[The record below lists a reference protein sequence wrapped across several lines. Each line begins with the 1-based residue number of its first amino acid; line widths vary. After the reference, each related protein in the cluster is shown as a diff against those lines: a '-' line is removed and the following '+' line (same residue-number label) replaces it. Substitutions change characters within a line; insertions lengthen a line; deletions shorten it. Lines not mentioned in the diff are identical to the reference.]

1 MKIFIPLV
9 FTPSVSPAGRRLQT
23 LEKRTV
29 PIHNSE
35 TDPAGFV
42 PSSGGA
48 RRGTTTVFRLCCG
61 TRCVSPELSPPG
73 LLTDCSTP
81 PTKQDG
87 KSPPAQSKEME
98 GLLKAIADLESSLGS
113 ARNEGVRQQLQSAC
127 AVMRNAV
134 EDQRGPALD
143 QLARMSALPEALVSC
158 RPPSVAVGGSSGMA
172 RGEVLSPLPPPLD
185 GALAA
190 EVQTWSF
197 DIHKITD
204 AQLPSLCFGVIMQHP
219 AVTRVLPQLS
229 VHRLWRF
236 VEVVASRYR
245 PNPFHSFRH
254 AVDVTQ
260 GISCLLRWLQEAQP
274 TMLSDLQVAAYH
286 PSTSPSPAPSP

>member
-1 MKIFIPLV
+1 M
-9 FTPSVSPAGRRLQT
+9 
-23 LEKRTV
+23 
-29 PIHNSE
+29 
-35 TDPAGFV
+35 
-42 PSSGGA
+42 
-48 RRGTTTVFRLCCG
+48 
-61 TRCVSPELSPPG
+61 
-73 LLTDCSTP
+73 
-81 PTKQDG
+81 
-87 KSPPAQSKEME
+87 
-98 GLLKAIADLESSLGS
+98 LKAIADLESSLGS

-197 DIHKITD
+197 DIHKISD

-274 TMLSDLQVAAYH
+274 TMLSDLQVATPH
-286 PSTSPSPAPSP
+286 PSPSPSPSPLTLTLTLTLGLTLTPNPNP